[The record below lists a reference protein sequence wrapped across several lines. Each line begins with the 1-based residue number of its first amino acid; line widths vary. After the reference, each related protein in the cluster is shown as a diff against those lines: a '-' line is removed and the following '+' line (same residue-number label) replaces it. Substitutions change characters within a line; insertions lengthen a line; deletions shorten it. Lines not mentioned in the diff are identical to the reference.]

1 LRDLPQPEE
10 YAGPLYAPAP
20 PPDRPRVVLPLLL
33 FAGAIVTTLL
43 AGYWWHTGF
52 ASTSWEERMDLVAAL
67 FDRPSDILLG
77 LSFSVAILVI
87 LLAHELGHYLSCR
100 YYGLKAT
107 LPHFIPAPPPLN
119 PFGTFGAVI
128 KIKSVFVD
136 RRQLFD
142 VGVAGPIGGFIFIVP
157 AIIIGL
163 LNSKEFVFSDAA
175 DGALLFGEPLLFRL
189 AALLF
194 FPGGAGADISLH
206 PIGWA
211 AWFGMLA
218 TSINLLPV
226 GQLDGG
232 HIVYSLF
239 GARGHRIIS
248 YVTFLSLIAIGL
260 YSWPMPSYLVFAL
273 ILLVLGFR
281 HPRPYNDFARLGKG
295 RIAVA
300 ILALIIFIL
309 TFMPVPVQIVE
320 F

>member
-10 YAGPLYAPAP
+10 YAGPFHAPAP
-20 PPDRPRVVLPLLL
+20 PPERPRVFLPILL
-33 FAGAIVTTLL
+33 FASAVATTVL
-43 AGYWWHTGF
+43 AGFWWFTGF
-52 ASTSWEERMDLVAAL
+52 VATSWEERISMLTGL
-67 FDRPSDILLG
+67 LDRPSDILFG
-77 LSFSVAILVI
+77 LSFSVAILLI
-87 LLAHELGHYLSCR
+87 LLAHELGHYLTCR
-100 YYGLKAT
+100 YYGLRAT

-128 KIKSVFVD
+128 KIKSVFRD
-136 RRQLFD
+136 RLQLFD

-163 LNSKEFVFSDAA
+163 QNSQEFIFSDAA
-175 DGALLFGEPLLFRL
+175 EGALLFGEPLLFRL

-194 FPGGAGADISLH
+194 FPGGPGADISLH

-239 GARGHRIIS
+239 GARGHRIVS
-248 YVTFLSLIAIGL
+248 YCTFAGLILLGL
-260 YSWPMPSYLVFAL
+260 YSWRMPSYLVFAM

-281 HPRPYNDFARLGKG
+281 HPRPYNDFIRPGKR

-300 ILALIIFIL
+300 ILALVIFIL
-309 TFMPVPVQIVE
+309 TFMPVPVQMVE